1 MAPKYTEETEAK
13 LNKSLDEVGRKDRK
27 EKKDKQQKKDKKDR
41 KEQPKKDKLKEKKIS
56 KKVVISGST
65 MRKLFSA
72 AGKTND
78 IDEFPSIN
86 VTLSIKKK

>member
-1 MAPKYTEETEAK
+1 MAPKISKETEDK
-13 LNKSLDEVGRKDRK
+13 LSRSLDEVNKKDKKDKKEKVKK
-27 EKKDKQQKKDKKDR
+27 EKKDKKEKNDKPKDKKV
-41 KEQPKKDKLKEKKIS
+41 S

-65 MRKLFSA
+65 MKKLFSA

-86 VTLSIKKK
+86 VTLSLPKK